1 MSTHQHI
8 DKLYAQLKLLH
19 CGVLTEMH
27 LRFIFFLK
35 QKTRTLLGDSSRVLF
50 LLLSFVVCLFCYV
63 FLSAQAVLNF
73 WVTNG
78 GNLVQMV
85 LLALHTCISH

>member
-27 LRFIFFLK
+27 LRFIYFFKNRK
-35 QKTRTLLGDSSRVLF
+35 QGHCWVTLQECFFFCF
-50 LLLSFVVCLFCYV
+50 LLWSVSSAMFFSQHKLF
-63 FLSAQAVLNF
+63 
-73 WVTNG
+73 
-78 GNLVQMV
+78 
-85 LLALHTCISH
+85 

>member
-35 QKTRTLLGDSSRVLF
+35 RENKDIVG
-50 LLLSFVVCLFCYV
+50 
-63 FLSAQAVLNF
+63 
-73 WVTNG
+73 
-78 GNLVQMV
+78 
-85 LLALHTCISH
+85 